1 MEFIIFISLLMKIED
16 AYLAIGPA
24 PRLLRA
30 PLCEHSVLICRTK
43 YPIAGSLF
51 GSASSLQEN
60 PMPKLLV
67 IEASPRGASSVS
79 RNMMQSFILSWK
91 AAHPGGEVLVRD
103 LAETSIPHISMP
115 WLAAYFTPP
124 ENQTAEMKATLKLS
138 DELVTEL
145 LAADEIVISTPVYN
159 YNIPSNLKAWVDHI
173 VRKGITLGFDG
184 AGLVSGVKAL
194 LIVASGGSYMEGSPI
209 ADRNIAPQYMKLL
222 LGVIGITDV
231 TVIHGEA
238 AKNVDMGEISMEDF
252 VALYADK
259 INDLATA

>member
-1 MEFIIFISLLMKIED
+1 
-16 AYLAIGPA
+16 
-24 PRLLRA
+24 
-30 PLCEHSVLICRTK
+30 
-43 YPIAGSLF
+43 
-51 GSASSLQEN
+51 
-60 PMPKLLV
+60 MPQLLV

-79 RNMMQSFILSWK
+79 RTMMQNFIANWK
-91 AAHPGGEVLVRD
+91 TAHPKGEVTVRD
-103 LAETSIPHISMP
+103 LVETSIPHISMP

-124 ENQTAEMKATLKLS
+124 ASQTPEMKATLKLS
-138 DELVTEL
+138 DELVAEL

-184 AGLVSGVKAL
+184 TGLVIGVKAS
-194 LIVASGGSYMEGSPI
+194 LIVASGGAYGEGSPI

-231 TVIHGEA
+231 TVIHGEV

-252 VALYADK
+252 VATHAAKLKA
-259 INDLATA
+259 AAVA